1 MPSHTT
7 RLLRSTCL
15 SLITVSAFMSFT
27 AQAGFEWTPPE
38 NQKSSSME
46 EITKPLPPVISHTV
60 MPETTT
66 NPPVEADN
74 IEISKEPVPVSETPE
89 TSEQV
94 EETSTKP
101 SGSLSINPYPLEGK
115 EEAEASDTSGLTP
128 PTPPAE
134 AEAKEQPAQAEE
146 MPAEQK
152 SEYAVIQGFGTE
164 MPLALALTQIVPAEF
179 AYSFGENINAGTP
192 ISWQGGKPWDVVLQE
207 ALAPLDI
214 KVQIISK
221 TVVLKT
227 KMDKEA
233 SSNQNSAAPKT
244 AFIPDEA
251 NTVEEII
258 GATAKATPDE
268 NQIVVLDPDAA
279 EEPAVIETEKVE
291 KAEGIT
297 EIAAAEE
304 IKDNEKTEN
313 IAEEKFPEVIVEQ
326 PPQETAKIDIE
337 RKNIEPVPI
346 RDNIKGLEEEKK
358 IAKTEP
364 VVEDSLKKK
373 LLLNLK
379 SIISA

>member
-1 MPSHTT
+1 
-7 RLLRSTCL
+7 
-15 SLITVSAFMSFT
+15 MSFT